1 MASSMLVTD
10 FYRELQRTEN
20 SKAGALR
27 NVQFTMLEGGHGE
40 PFRHPSFWAPFLLI
54 GNWL

>member
-1 MASSMLVTD
+1 MLVTD